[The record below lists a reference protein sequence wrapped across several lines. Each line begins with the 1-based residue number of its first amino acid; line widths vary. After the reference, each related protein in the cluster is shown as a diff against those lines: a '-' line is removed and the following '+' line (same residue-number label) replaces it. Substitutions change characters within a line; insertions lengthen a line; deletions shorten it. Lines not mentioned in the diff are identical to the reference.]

1 MSDHIPD
8 ATKMIGETPRTDQQN
23 DNLLNSDSYTSWLE
37 MSGFARQLERELNA
51 VSKERDEAVFVT
63 EKVLKEFSEHSRSL
77 CKAIDELN
85 ADNSKIELLMS
96 ANADVARI
104 ADERDAA
111 ENRIRL
117 LIAERDTARRQADQT
132 YKLRKEFAELL
143 GTDDVEQGVAVV
155 REMKE
160 RIKRLE
166 QLGDALAYA
175 IEESCD
181 PTFANDVTRWRK
193 NREAME

>member
-8 ATKMIGETPRTDQQN
+8 ATKMVSDTPRTDAWKRIN
-23 DNLLNSDSYTSWLE
+23 DPIEDLHA
-37 MSGFARQLERELNA
+37 FARQLERELNA

-117 LIAERDTARRQADQT
+117 LIAERDTARRQADQNW
-132 YKLRKEFAELL
+132 KLREEFRELL

-166 QLGDALAYA
+166 EAGDRLMENHY
-175 IEESCD
+175 
-181 PTFANDVTRWRK
+181 NLYRV
-193 NREAME
+193 REWLKAKEAKP